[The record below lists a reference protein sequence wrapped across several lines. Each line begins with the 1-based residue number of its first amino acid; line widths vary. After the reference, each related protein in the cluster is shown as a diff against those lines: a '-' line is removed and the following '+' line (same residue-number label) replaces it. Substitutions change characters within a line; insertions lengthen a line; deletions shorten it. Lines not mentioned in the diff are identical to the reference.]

1 MATKRYK
8 EGELGPG
15 GFPVG
20 AFANLTP
27 TPTPTPNT
35 PTPNKKT
42 TPHISKPSTRLSN
55 TQIQELDLLGQ
66 KENSDN

>member
-20 AFANLTP
+20 AFANLTY
-27 TPTPTPNT
+27 
-35 PTPNKKT
+35 
-42 TPHISKPSTRLSN
+42 SKYTYS
-55 TQIQELDLLGQ
+55 
-66 KENSDN
+66 K